1 MRCQPSHIILLE
13 MECEFGDEFAEVWQD
28 LIIFTYIVK
37 YDHEVVSEKVAD
49 LFLTDTHS
57 SEVFK

>member
-1 MRCQPSHIILLE
+1 

-28 LIIFTYIVK
+28 LIQCNVIFTYIVK
-37 YDHEVVSEKVAD
+37 YDHEVVSERVAD
-49 LFLTDTHS
+49 LFLTDIHS